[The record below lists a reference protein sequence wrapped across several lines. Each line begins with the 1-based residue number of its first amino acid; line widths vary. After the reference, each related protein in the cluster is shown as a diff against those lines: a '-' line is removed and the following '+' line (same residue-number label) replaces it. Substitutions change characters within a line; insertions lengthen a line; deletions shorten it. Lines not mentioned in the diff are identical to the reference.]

1 MPETSASIAL
11 PENYTNRFINFIHGT
26 SVARLLICGVL
37 IYVGV
42 VIFSSILFYGF
53 ATFGQDVITKDK
65 MPVKNL
71 GTILYFNFIT
81 ILTVGYGDLAPVGV
95 GRFLAVLEALTG
107 VGLFGLIIGVVI
119 IKFTNPSDN
128 SIVFSRY
135 CYYALDE
142 EKFFIHFVNTNK
154 KPLINVEM
162 SYVVKIGNWKVRPSI
177 TSPYVGKSVWTF
189 FLPDVLAMEEIC
201 NLTLRKDDGFKFG
214 LTGSYGFASYVC
226 YIKYFLDEILVIKS
240 RNLIT
245 KLPILEDPVF
255 GSQELEEAFHYTTD
269 ERKTFKEY
277 ALELDARGYN
287 EG

>member
-1 MPETSASIAL
+1 MPETSASIVL
-11 PENYTNRFINFIHGT
+11 PENYTNRFINFINGT
-26 SVARLLICGVL
+26 SVTRLLIYGVL
-37 IYVGV
+37 LYASV

-53 ATFGQDVITKDK
+53 ATFGHDVIAKDK
-65 MPVKNL
+65 IPVKNL

-142 EKFFIHFVNTNK
+142 KKFFIHFVNTNK

-189 FLPDVLAMEEIC
+189 FLPDVLPMEEFG
-201 NLTLRKDDGFKFG
+201 NLSLRKDDGFKFG
-214 LTGSYGFASYVC
+214 LKGSYGFANYVC

-240 RNLIT
+240 RDLIT

-255 GSQELEEAFHYTTD
+255 GSQELEEAFHYTTE

-277 ALELDARGYN
+277 ALELNAREYN

>member
-1 MPETSASIAL
+1 MPETSASIIL
-11 PENYTNRFINFIHGT
+11 PDKNTNRFINFINAT
-26 SVARLLICGVL
+26 SVIKLLIYGVL

-42 VIFSSILFYGF
+42 VVFCSAIFYAF
-53 ATFGQDVITKDK
+53 ANFGQDVINKDK
-65 MPVKNL
+65 LPIRNL
-71 GTILYFNFIT
+71 GTILYFNFVT
-81 ILTVGYGDLAPVGV
+81 ILTVGYGDLAPVGI
-95 GRFLAVLEALTG
+95 GRFLAVVEALTG
-107 VGLFGLIIGVVI
+107 IGLFGLIIGVVI

-154 KPLINVEM
+154 KALINVEM

-177 TSPYVGKSVWTF
+177 TSPYVGKSIWTF
-189 FLPDVLAMEEIC
+189 FLPDVLAMEEIS

-214 LTGSYGFASYVC
+214 LKGSYGFASYVC

-240 RNLIT
+240 RKLIT
-245 KLPILEDPVF
+245 KIPILEDPVF
-255 GSQELEEAFHYTTD
+255 GTQDLEDAFHYIPKD
-269 ERKTFKEY
+269 RKTFKEY
-277 ALELDARGYN
+277 ALELGAKEYN